1 MVIADSV
8 VSATKAYSWQVPS
21 SLAKDSLYKIR
32 VTSVSDTNLYDLSD
46 KNFYINTDV
55 TAADAKNNVV
65 TEYKL
70 YQNYPNPFNPSTTIK
85 YDLPT
90 ASNVTITVFNAI
102 GQRVSLLIN
111 KTQSAG
117 AHEVVWNAHNLSSGI
132 YFLRIKAEGLNG
144 KSNFL
149 SYKKAILLK

>member
-1 MVIADSV
+1 M
-8 VSATKAYSWQVPS
+8 
-21 SLAKDSLYKIR
+21 
-32 VTSVSDTNLYDLSD
+32 
-46 KNFYINTDV
+46 
-55 TAADAKNNVV
+55 
-65 TEYKL
+65 
-70 YQNYPNPFNPSTTIK
+70 
-85 YDLPT
+85 PT

-117 AHEVVWNAHNLSSGI
+117 AHEVVWNANNLSSGI

-144 KSNFL
+144 KGNFL